1 MYALAGA
8 LPDVIWARQL
18 LAELGFAQYAATPLF
33 EDNEACIKMCHKEL
47 SRSRNKH
54 VHLKYCFVNQLYV
67 NGVYDVI
74 AVSSDAQVADVG
86 CAPRSLPVF
95 QRHRASLRGEQK

>member
-1 MYALAGA
+1 MKMAAL
-8 LPDVIWARQL
+8 LLIWRL
-18 LAELGFAQYAATPLF
+18 TLV
-33 EDNEACIKMCHKEL
+33 C
-47 SRSRNKH
+47 
-54 VHLKYCFVNQLYV
+54 CFVNQLYV